1 MIILIHNEKH
11 FIFLNPNFFTI
22 YRRQKWF
29 ESIDSFFVW
38 EDEDDEKNRIFF
50 VSTMDSILYI
60 IHFIQFNIV
69 WYEWFLSF
77 IFFFIRFNFYFLV
90 NLTRPSH
97 RRNRIIYLFSIS
109 SIQFFTFTQQWKKN
123 SLSVSLFFCCCQIL
137 IVFIPLFFFFLS
149 SC

>member
-22 YRRQKWF
+22 CRRQKWF

-77 IFFFIRFNFYFLV
+77 IFFFHTIQLLFPCQFNK
-90 NLTRPSH
+90 
-97 RRNRIIYLFSIS
+97 
-109 SIQFFTFTQQWKKN
+109 TQSQT
-123 SLSVSLFFCCCQIL
+123 Q
-137 IVFIPLFFFFLS
+137 
-149 SC
+149 

>member
-11 FIFLNPNFFTI
+11 FIFLNPNFFYHLSTWEMI
-22 YRRQKWF
+22 WVHWFILCVRRWRWWK
-29 ESIDSFFVW
+29 
-38 EDEDDEKNRIFF
+38 KNWIFF
-50 VSTMDSILYI
+50 VSTMDSILYT

-77 IFFFIRFNFYFLV
+77 IFFLTIQLLFLV

-97 RRNRIIYLFSIS
+97 RRNRIIYLFSMS

-123 SLSVSLFFCCCQIL
+123 SLSVSLFFVVKFSL
-137 IVFIPLFFFFLS
+137 FSFLFFFFLS